1 MANNG
6 GKATKGG
13 AAAPGVNVNGCQC
26 QSVKFLMA
34 SDIGRRAKVPHLLA
48 SQLMFVLCLSDKHR
62 QTHNTSFSLTHV
74 SYQHLD
80 PSSFSQD
87 FRAMDAQQDHPRIP
101 DLKFRV
107 LIIGRANAGK
117 TSILQKVCDT
127 TEKPEI
133 FGLDS
138 SRTRDQDHRVRS
150 R

>member
-13 AAAPGVNVNGCQC
+13 AARARSQRNGASSVGEIIDGTDLGVERK
-26 QSVKFLMA
+26 SL
-34 SDIGRRAKVPHLLA
+34 IR
-48 SQLMFVLCLSDKHR
+48 QLMFVLCLYDKHATQVQPSHTCR
-62 QTHNTSFSLTHV
+62 I

-80 PSSFSQD
+80 PSFFSQD

-101 DLKFRV
+101 GLKFRV

-150 R
+150 RS